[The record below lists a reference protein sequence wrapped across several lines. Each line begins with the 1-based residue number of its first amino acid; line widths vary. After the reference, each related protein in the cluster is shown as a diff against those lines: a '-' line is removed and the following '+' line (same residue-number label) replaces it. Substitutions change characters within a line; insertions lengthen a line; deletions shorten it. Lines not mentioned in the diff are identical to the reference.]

1 MNQYDVGDLVRVTG
15 VFKDAA
21 GTAIDPATVAFKV
34 KKPDR
39 SITTYLYGTDV
50 QLIKESTG
58 NYRVDISADVKGKY
72 KYRWYSTGNG
82 QAAGEDE
89 FEVIKSN
96 F

>member
-1 MNQYDVGDLVRVTG
+1 MNQYDVGDLVRVAG
-15 VFKDAA
+15 VFTDAD
-21 GTAIDPATVAFKV
+21 GVAIDPATVAFKL

-39 SITTYLYGTDV
+39 SITTYLYGIDL
-50 QLIKESTG
+50 QLVKDSTG
-58 NYRVDISADVKGKY
+58 NYRVDISADVKGTY

-82 QAAGEDE
+82 QAAGESQ

>member
-1 MNQYDVGDLVRVTG
+1 VNQYDVGDLVRVTG
-15 VFKDAA
+15 TFTDAA
-21 GTAIDPATVAFKV
+21 GTAIDPTTVAFKV

-39 SITTYLYGTDV
+39 SITTYTYGTDM
-50 QLIKESTG
+50 QLVKESTG

-82 QAAGEDE
+82 QAAGESE
-89 FEVIKSN
+89 FEVIKSS